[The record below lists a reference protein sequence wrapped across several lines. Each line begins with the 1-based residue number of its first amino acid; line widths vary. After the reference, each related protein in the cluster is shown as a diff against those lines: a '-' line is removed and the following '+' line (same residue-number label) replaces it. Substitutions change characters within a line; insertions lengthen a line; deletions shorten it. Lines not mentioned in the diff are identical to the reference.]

1 MFSKGN
7 TVVEKNMKVKKN
19 WKEKQLLSL
28 ELVMEL
34 EKRLQEIL
42 LQEALEWLWL
52 AVTWKNVKLYAKKL
66 LWNHQIS
73 MSTAENVI

>member
-1 MFSKGN
+1 
-7 TVVEKNMKVKKN
+7 MKVKKN

-52 AVTWKNVKLYAKKL
+52 AVT
-66 LWNHQIS
+66 
-73 MSTAENVI
+73 